1 MAPIYGGFPVKLTS
15 HIGEPIPTD
24 ELTVE
29 ELRLTAIKT
38 MEMLIKR
45 HQKLPGNIV
54 TAMIERL
61 EDDFDDFE
69 DVSDEEE
76 EEEEVTRICPVTSVK
91 SVASKTTDSGHESV
105 SSDEL
110 NDDFEDE
117 DILLEKHHFPVVQLP
132 NGKIVK
138 LAGKFLYM

>member
-1 MAPIYGGFPVKLTS
+1 MKLTS

-24 ELTVE
+24 ELTIE

-45 HQKLPGNIV
+45 HQRLPGNIV
-54 TAMIERL
+54 AAMIERL

-69 DVSDEEE
+69 EVYEEGE
-76 EEEEVTRICPVTSVK
+76 EEEEVTRICPVTQMAK
-91 SVASKTTDSGHESV
+91 MTDDSGHESV
-105 SSDEL
+105 SSSEL
-110 NDDFEDE
+110 QDDFEDE
-117 DILLEKHHFPVVQLP
+117 DALLEEHEYPLVQLS

-138 LAGKFLYM
+138 LAGKFL